1 MHDDIW
7 VMFYSFKSLS
17 NEFIQAYHGRF
28 ITNTIAAFIGVQLPL
43 TLNIHPIEW
52 MHSGAILFKSFFIFI
67 ICFLLSSNVF
77 IFRKDNVK
85 LSALEYFYIIIS
97 TLLFYFLY
105 QNAFLKTYQSS
116 MYMSFYGFTFPF
128 IVYFIF
134 WNFLIRQDLY
144 DYKKSNKSIFILCI
158 LSFLIGYSSEFF
170 SFSTF
175 ASLTLMI
182 VYFFFKEKEKILEFL
197 PIYISNIIGFILY
210 VALPG
215 FYITCSDGTKLFIS
229 TCSSLNELFDWLNE
243 AYNSLLTVIYND
255 FLIYTIAILILYLV
269 IFKSKVELKNKKI
282 IGITFYF
289 IGILCIVFS
298 MLLVKRH
305 FPGEND
311 YIYIAHFDIIQQIKI
326 GLMFLITAL
335 ISCLLNFRI
344 IFNIFRAIFFTILLC
359 FTTMNFH
366 DILSLLTTSNNDLYI
381 DKYCNRD
388 YEQKVLRYKM
398 EYMLLEQISR
408 NKDIYLLDNN
418 SIFKVYPYDCDDYI
432 YLVYRLNYKYANRNE
447 SIIVHSI
454 DEYYEQY
461 LKDGNR
467 PINNIELIKADFNK
481 LLKKYR
487 K

>member
-77 IFRKDNVK
+77 IFRKERGK
-85 LSALEYFYIIIS
+85 LSLFEYFYIITS

-105 QNAFLKTYQSS
+105 QTAFLKSYQSVL
-116 MYMSFYGFTFPF
+116 YMSFYGFTFPF

-134 WNFLIRQDLY
+134 WNFLIRQYVY
-144 DYKKSNKSIFILCI
+144 DYNKFNKSIFILSI

-182 VYFFFKEKEKILEFL
+182 VYFFFKEKVIILKFL

-215 FYITCSDGTKLFIS
+215 FYNTCSDEAKLFIT

-243 AYNSLLTVIYND
+243 ACNSLLTVIYND

-282 IGITFYF
+282 IGITFYL
-289 IGILCIVFS
+289 IGILCFILS
-298 MLLVKRH
+298 MLFVKRH

-326 GLMFLITAL
+326 SLMFLITAL
-335 ISCLLNFRI
+335 ISCFVNFRI

-359 FTTMNFH
+359 FTSMNFH

-418 SIFKVYPYDCDDYI
+418 SIFEVFPYDCDDYI
-432 YLVYRLNYKYANRNE
+432 YLVYRLNYKYANKNE